1 MKTVIPHY
9 YTQFRCIADRCV
21 HCCCIGW
28 EIDVDADTL
37 ARYRTV
43 GGALG
48 KRLAAQIVDGA
59 FVLDAQERCP
69 FLNAQGLCDIITEL
83 GEDALCEICAEHPRF
98 RSFYSD
104 REEIGLGLC
113 CEEAAR
119 MVLTQT
125 PPASFIETGSEQPT
139 PEEQAF
145 FAFRKRLLSVVQDR
159 SQPLSARLQA
169 ALDMCGAAV
178 PDRDWAAV
186 YRALERLDESWT
198 PRLAALQLPPPPLAP
213 EWDVPLEQ
221 LAVYFLFRHLPGAL
235 EDGRLAERVAFTVL
249 STQVLQSLFAAG
261 EQSMA
266 ALIELA
272 RAYSAEIEYSD
283 ENVDTL
289 LCRLSR

>member
-9 YTQFRCIADRCV
+9 YTQFRCFADRCV
-21 HCCCIGW
+21 HSCCIGW

-83 GEDALCEICAEHPRF
+83 GEDALCEICAAHPRF

-119 MVLTQT
+119 LVLTQT

-145 FAFRKRLLSVVQDR
+145 FAFRKRLLSVVQNR
-159 SQPLSARLQA
+159 SQPLSVRLRA
-169 ALDMCGAAV
+169 ALDMCSAAV
-178 PDRDWAAV
+178 PDRDWAAG

-213 EWDVPLEQ
+213 EWDVPFEQ

-235 EDGRLAERVAFTVL
+235 EDGRLAERVAFAVL

-289 LCRLSR
+289 LQRLRI

>member
-21 HCCCIGW
+21 HSCCIGW

-59 FVLDAQERCP
+59 FVLYAQERCP

-169 ALDMCGAAV
+169 ALDIPRAGTAGRELDTTAGRAAVAATAACAGMGRAVRATGGLFPVPSSTRCAGGRPLGRACRLCGAQHAGVAV
-178 PDRDWAAV
+178 AV
-186 YRALERLDESWT
+186 RR
-198 PRLAALQLPPPPLAP
+198 R
-213 EWDVPLEQ
+213 
-221 LAVYFLFRHLPGAL
+221 
-235 EDGRLAERVAFTVL
+235 
-249 STQVLQSLFAAG
+249 
-261 EQSMA
+261 
-266 ALIELA
+266 
-272 RAYSAEIEYSD
+272 
-283 ENVDTL
+283 
-289 LCRLSR
+289 

>member
-21 HCCCIGW
+21 HSCCIGW

-37 ARYRTV
+37 ARYRTG

-59 FVLDAQERCP
+59 FVLDAQEHCP

-169 ALDMCGAAV
+169 ALDTCGAAV

-213 EWDVPLEQ
+213 EWDVPFEQ

-235 EDGRLAERVAFTVL
+235 EDGRLAERVAFAVL

-289 LCRLSR
+289 LQRLRI